1 MKRFLII
8 LKGRV
13 QGVGCRFF
21 VAQLAKQYNLS
32 GFVGNLDNGNV
43 KMEVQGSNEHLV
55 AFFKDL
61 MKGNSRMRIDDYTIK
76 VIPIICDEQHFT
88 YLN

>member
-1 MKRFLII
+1 
-8 LKGRV
+8 
-13 QGVGCRFF
+13 
-21 VAQLAKQYNLS
+21 
-32 GFVGNLDNGNV
+32 
-43 KMEVQGSNEHLV
+43 MEVQGSNEHLD